1 MSRSG
6 GVMNYGRIRT
16 CIETEFDVAGHRAK
30 GKIKN
35 ISDSGVFV
43 GTASIPEQGEDVYLK
58 FKAPDGEEVR
68 LSGLV
73 WWTTDDSGGTR
84 DRAPGFGLRLLD
96 DNEEFRR
103 FFASLRRLSGMK
115 RRKF

>member
-1 MSRSG
+1 MH
-6 GVMNYGRIRT
+6 YGRIRT
-16 CIETEFDVAGHRAK
+16 CIETEFEVTGCRAK

-35 ISDSGVFV
+35 VSEGGVFV
-43 GTASIPEQGEDVYLK
+43 GTGAIPEQGEDVDLN
-58 FKAPDGEEVR
+58 FRAPDGEEVR

-73 WWTTDDSGGTR
+73 WRTTDDCGGAR
-84 DRAPGFGLRLLD
+84 NRAPGFGMRLLD

-103 FFASLRRLSGMK
+103 FFASLDRRSGMK

>member
-1 MSRSG
+1 MH
-6 GVMNYGRIRT
+6 YERIRT
-16 CIETEFDVAGHRAK
+16 CIETEFEVAGHRAM

-35 ISDSGVFV
+35 ISESGAFV
-43 GTASIPEQGEDVYLK
+43 GTASIPEQGEDVDLN
-58 FKAPDGEEVR
+58 FKGPDGEEVR

-73 WWTTDDSGGTR
+73 WWTTDDCGGTR
-84 DRAPGFGLRLLD
+84 KRAPGFGLRLLD

-103 FFASLRRLSGMK
+103 FFASLRRGSEMK